1 MKNFV
6 FKDAEVV
13 KAEINRLLT
22 VHPDIAE
29 DVELFADTLEGQT
42 GLYEILEKA
51 LSARQEADMMVSAIK
66 EREAA
71 LEARRKRYEEQSA
84 AYKALMLSLMQYAS
98 QEKVTLVTATLS
110 ITKPRA
116 KVIIND
122 VDELPQGFFK
132 TERVADKTAI
142 KDAISAGVDVPGADI
157 DLGEPS
163 LTIRTK

>member
-1 MKNFV
+1 MSKFV

-29 DVELFADTLEGQT
+29 DVELLADSIEGET

-71 LEARRKRYEEQSA
+71 LEARRKRYEAQSA

-98 QEKVTLVTATLS
+98 QDKVTLVAATLS
-110 ITKPRA
+110 ISKGRTS
-116 KVIIND
+116 VEVENED
-122 VDELPQGFFK
+122 DLPQGTYSTK
-132 TERVADKTAI
+132 RVPDKAAI
-142 KDAISAGVDVPGADI
+142 KRMIEAGETIPGASLKTSD
-157 DLGEPS
+157 DG
-163 LTIRTK
+163 LTIRTR

>member
-29 DVELFADTLEGQT
+29 DVELMADSIEGET

-51 LSARQEADMMVSAIK
+51 MSARQEADMMVSAIK

-71 LEARRKRYEEQSA
+71 LEARRKRYEAQSA
-84 AYKALMLSLMQYAS
+84 AYKSLMLSLMQYAA
-98 QEKVTLVTATLS
+98 QDKVTLVTATLS
-110 ITKPRA
+110 ISKGRTS
-116 KVIIND
+116 VEVENE
-122 VDELPQGFFK
+122 DELPQGTYSTK
-132 TERVADKTAI
+132 RVPDKAAI
-142 KDAISAGVDVPGADI
+142 KRIIEAGETIPGAYLKTSED
-157 DLGEPS
+157 G

>member
-71 LEARRKRYEEQSA
+71 LEARRKRYEAQSS
-84 AYKALMLSLMQYAS
+84 AYKALMLSLMQHAS
-98 QEKVTLVTATLS
+98 QDKVTLITATLS
-110 ITKPRA
+110 ISKGRTS
-116 KVIIND
+116 VEVDNE
-122 VDELPQGFFK
+122 DELPQGFFATK
-132 TERVADKTAI
+132 KVADKAAI
-142 KDAISAGVDVPGADI
+142 KKAIEAGEAIPGASLKISD
-157 DLGEPS
+157 DG
-163 LTIRTK
+163 LTIRTR

>member
-29 DVELFADTLEGQT
+29 DVELFADTLEGET

-66 EREAA
+66 ERETA
-71 LEARRKRYEEQSA
+71 LEARRKRYEAQSA

-98 QEKVTLVTATLS
+98 QDKVTLVTATLS
-110 ITKPRA
+110 ISKGRTS
-116 KVIIND
+116 VEVENE
-122 VDELPQGFFK
+122 DELPQGYFATK
-132 TERVADKTAI
+132 KVADKAAI
-142 KDAISAGVDVPGADI
+142 KKAIEAGEAIPGA
-157 DLGEPS
+157 S
-163 LTIRTK
+163 LKTGDDSLSIRSK